1 MEDDCGSNPPK
12 KFLEAIDQFNREEY
26 YECHDTLENLWRAE
40 KGGIRNLYK
49 GILQIGVGIYHGRR
63 SNLRGALRLISSGM
77 ELTRRFG
84 PFCLGIDVELF
95 LQTNGQL
102 KDELEKMEPGQ
113 RLSSDLIPKI
123 RRSA

>member
-1 MEDDCGSNPPK
+1 MVCFLLIEKGEFWAQGTILPPN
-12 KFLEAIDQFNREEY
+12 A
-26 YECHDTLENLWRAE
+26 AVE
-40 KGGIRNLYK
+40 KGGIQNLYK

-95 LQTNGQL
+95 LQISDQFKEL
-102 KDELEKMEPGQ
+102 KFRTPFQVAVDK
-113 RLSSDLIPKI
+113 
-123 RRSA
+123 